1 MLVEEFII
9 IMKNKSAIA
18 IDGIIFSLQK
28 FGGISVYFNELLLF
42 LQSKRESYQL
52 FLEEPAFP
60 YQVNTPL
67 IDNLVFSRR
76 ARLFE
81 RYRPCR
87 LSLSPTVFHSSYYR
101 IPSIKNVATV
111 MTVYDFIYERHV
123 GGIRRMVHSIQKNA
137 AIRSAQSVICI
148 SEATRKDLLHFV
160 GEVPG
165 QDIHV
170 IHCGVSDVFRPM
182 YCAAVP
188 KPYVLFVGQR
198 GGYKNFKLAVAAM
211 EHLQD
216 LLMVCV
222 GGGELKPDELEGLSV
237 ATRERIA
244 HAGYVDDEGLNLLYN
259 GATCLL
265 YPSSFEGFGIP
276 VIEAMRSG
284 CPVVSLTCDAV
295 MEVGG
300 DALTVVHEHDSRA
313 IADGVNATRSSSR
326 ADIIS
331 RGFAISSRY
340 SWEET
345 HRQTLQVYSS
355 LM

>member
-1 MLVEEFII
+1 MK
-9 IMKNKSAIA
+9 IMKNNSTIA

-28 FGGISVYFNELLLF
+28 FGGISVYVNELLRVLH
-42 LQSKRESYQL
+42 SNRESYQL
-52 FLEEPAFP
+52 FIEEPAFP
-60 YQVNTPL
+60 YQVTSPL
-67 IDNLVFSRR
+67 NNNLVVSRR

-87 LSLSPTVFHSSYYR
+87 LSVAPTVFHSSYYR
-101 IPSIKNVATV
+101 TPSIKNVTTL

-123 GGIRRMVHSIQKNA
+123 GGIRRMVHSIQKYA

-165 QDIHV
+165 QAVHV
-170 IHCGVSDVFRPM
+170 IHCGVSEVFRPIS
-182 YCAAVP
+182 CAADS

-216 LLMVCV
+216 LEMVCV
-222 GGGELKPDELEGLSV
+222 GGGALRPDELEGLSV
-237 ATRERIA
+237 STRERIV
-244 HAGYVDDEGLNLLYN
+244 HAGHVDDEGLNLLYN

-265 YPSSFEGFGIP
+265 YPSSHEGFGIP
-276 VIEAMRSG
+276 VIEAMRAG
-284 CPVVSLTCDAV
+284 CPVVSLTCEAV

-313 IADGVNATRSSSR
+313 VADGVNATRSSSR
-326 ADIIS
+326 AELIS

-340 SWEET
+340 SWDET